1 MTNLEMT
8 KKFAQLTYDKYGSYS
23 YTAGYLQTLVL
34 QLLDGM
40 NPKDAERQLLNTIVE
55 LQRELEIQNVN
66 SN

>member
-34 QLLDGM
+34 HLLNGM
-40 NPKDAERQLLNTIVE
+40 NPKDAERQLLNTIAE
-55 LQRELEIQNVN
+55 LQRELEKTNAN